1 MKILTLSASNIRTL
15 AANVN
20 TFKETIRKRKNKTP
34 RGYGKTPTERT
45 ARVNAMART
54 QALFTLLADHGL
66 ARIEKFADDRSASE
80 FANEFYTPSHHPD
93 MHPSTLS
100 RQRNALEKKIE
111 KVGLFTME
119 LIVNSESVRT
129 LGGFIGDDFY
139 GSGYDDDFYREA
151 IEMLTP
157 EHKDFIESARAVLEL
172 L

>member
-20 TFKETIRKRKNKTP
+20 TFKETIRKRKKKMP
-34 RGYGKTPTERT
+34 QGYGNTPTERT
-45 ARVNAMART
+45 ARINEMART

-66 ARIEKFADDRSASE
+66 ATIDKFADDRSASE
-80 FANEFYTPSHHPD
+80 FASEFYTPSHHPD

-100 RQRNALEKKIE
+100 RQRNALEKRIE
-111 KVGLFTME
+111 EEGLFTME
-119 LIVNSESVRT
+119 LIVNDESVSAI
-129 LGGFIGDDFY
+129 GGFIGDDFY

-151 IEMLTP
+151 IESLTS
-157 EHKDFIESARAVLEL
+157 EHKDFIESAQAVLEL